1 MSRADA
7 LRGTPYPYRKNSLNL
22 FRLILAALVL
32 FAHAFYIAGA
42 GEGPHLHGE
51 NLGGWAV
58 AGFFVLSGFLITRS
72 RLRTKPGDYLLHRIA
87 RIFPAFVVCLVV
99 TAFVFAPIAALIEYG
114 TLAGYLSTPVT
125 PLQYIWGN
133 ITLYIEH
140 YSIGNT
146 LQSVPYPGAWNGSLW
161 TLFYEFACYVIVWL
175 LGGLAVYRRSAWPAA
190 VAFLLG
196 LGVWIGIDL
205 AQRWGLDESF
215 FLLAKLAPFF
225 LGGAFVYFIVERS
238 GVNRWIAMASL
249 VVALALILF
258 VPRWGG
264 QAAAPFLAYGLLW
277 LSALVRQPAWIARND
292 VSYGF
297 YIYAWPVQQLVILV
311 GGSALGL
318 PVYIVVTIAIT
329 FALAWLSWVGIER
342 RAMQWVR
349 PNGAPRVSESVPGD
363 IERPSP
369 RDVG

>member
-1 MSRADA
+1 VSVATA
-7 LRGTPYPYRKNSLNL
+7 LRGTPYPYRANSLNL

-32 FAHAFYIAGA
+32 VAHAFYIAGR

-72 RLRTKPGDYLLHRIA
+72 RLRTPPGEYLLHRIA
-87 RIFPAFVVCLVV
+87 RIFPGFVVCLVV
-99 TAFVFAPIAALIEYG
+99 TAFVFAPVAAVIEHG
-114 TLAGYLSTPVT
+114 TLAGFLSTPLT

-133 ITLYIEH
+133 ITLYIDH
-140 YSIGNT
+140 YSIGTT

-161 TLFYEFACYVIVWL
+161 TLFYEFCCYVLVWL
-175 LGGLAVYRRSAWPAA
+175 LGGLAVFRRSPWLAG
-190 VAFLLG
+190 VAFVLSLL
-196 LGVWIGIDL
+196 VWIGVEF

-225 LGGAFVYFIVERS
+225 LGGAFVFFIVERA
-238 GVNRWIAMASL
+238 GINAWVAIGALA
-249 VVALALILF
+249 VALALIFL

-277 LSALVRQPAWIARND
+277 LSSVIPQPRWIARND

-297 YIYAWPVQQLVILV
+297 YIYAWPVQQLVVLVAGASMFFPLYIL
-311 GGSALGL
+311 
-318 PVYIVVTIAIT
+318 ITVVLT
-329 FALAWLSWVGIER
+329 FALAYLSWILVER
-342 RAMQWVR
+342 RAMRWVR
-349 PNGAPRVSESVPGD
+349 PAAVPGAAAGAA
-363 IERPSP
+363 
-369 RDVG
+369 RDAQRS

>member
-1 MSRADA
+1 MSAATA
-7 LRGTPYPYRKNSLNL
+7 LRGTPYPYRRNSLNL

-42 GEGPHLHGE
+42 GDGPHLHGE

-87 RIFPAFVVCLVV
+87 RIFPGFVVCLLVI
-99 TAFVFAPIAALIEYG
+99 AFVFAPVAALIEHG
-114 TLAGYLSTPVT
+114 TLAGFLSTPVT
-125 PLQYIWGN
+125 PLQYVWGN
-133 ITLYIEH
+133 ITLYIDH
-140 YSIGNT
+140 YDIGTT

-161 TLFYEFACYVIVWL
+161 TLFYEFCCYIIVWL
-175 LGGLAVYRRSAWPAA
+175 LGGLAVYRRSPWLAA

-196 LGVWIGIDL
+196 LAVWIGINL

-225 LGGAFVYFIVERS
+225 LGGAFVYFIVERA
-238 GVNRWIAMASL
+238 GINRWVAIGCL
-249 VVALALILF
+249 VVALALIFL

-264 QAAAPFLAYGLLW
+264 QASAPFLAYGLLW
-277 LSALVRQPAWIARND
+277 LSAVIRQPAWIARND

-297 YIYAWPVQQLVILV
+297 YIYAWPVQQLVVLI
-311 GGSALGL
+311 GGLALGFPL
-318 PVYIVVTIAIT
+318 YIVLTIVVT

-342 RAMQWVR
+342 RAMRWVR
-349 PNGAPRVSESVPGD
+349 PAASTASPESVPGD
-363 IERPSP
+363 IQRA
-369 RDVG
+369 